1 MDSSTFGLQDVSV
14 SGFQHFWIF
23 LLFKCQPQTMRQTTK
38 FTGRHETIVHQ
49 FLKENAVD
57 GNLIFHICSNAKLSV
72 RFKMYD
78 KYSVLKNKT
87 NCLENSVLRTWVE
100 KTQSSWEH
108 GWKNSAQLR
117 TRVERTQLARTA
129 AKIQKCSIAR
139 W

>member
-1 MDSSTFGLQDVSV
+1 
-14 SGFQHFWIF
+14 
-23 LLFKCQPQTMRQTTK
+23 MRQTTK

-87 NCLENSVLRTWVE
+87 NCLKNSVLRT
-100 KTQSSWEH
+100 
-108 GWKNSAQLR
+108 
-117 TRVERTQLARTA
+117 
-129 AKIQKCSIAR
+129 
-139 W
+139 